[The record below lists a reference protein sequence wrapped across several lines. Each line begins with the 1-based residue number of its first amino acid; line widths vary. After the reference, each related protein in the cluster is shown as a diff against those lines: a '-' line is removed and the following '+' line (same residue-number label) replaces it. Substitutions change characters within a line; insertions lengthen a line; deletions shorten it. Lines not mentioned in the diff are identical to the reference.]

1 MNDPK
6 SEIADLWFEES
17 LIPTATTITALIEEH
32 KSNPPVFRDTL
43 GYDPDDEFAQ
53 IMEDTRGILRVDRPR
68 WIELD
73 LSSGGFLTSGQNSR
87 YFLVRLGFQFD
98 TVQTNRL
105 TKTKFIFARCSAFLR
120 ARDVK
125 EPSPSVY
132 EILPREVYDGD
143 AQKMNFKIGPN
154 IKIGGAEISIGELAA
169 DLTMGTVEP
178 VVVGWPG
185 EKERAPYWE
194 LRPKSKSL
202 IGVRHLWLIIESPN
216 GCSGAVLSVEAEG
229 DLQTKFGIISVGP
242 KSREQRSRP
251 SEIIG

>member
-32 KSNPPVFRDTL
+32 KSNPSVFRETL
-43 GYDPDDEFAQ
+43 GHDPDDEVGQ
-53 IMEDTRGILRVDRPR
+53 IMEHTRGILRVDRPR
-68 WIELD
+68 WIELSP
-73 LSSGGFLTSGQNSR
+73 SSGGFLTSGQNSR

-98 TVQTNRL
+98 TVETSHL
-105 TKTKFIFARCSAFLR
+105 TRTRFIFARCSAFLR
-120 ARDVK
+120 AHGGK

-132 EILPREVYDGD
+132 EILPRELYDGD

-154 IKIGGAEISIGELAA
+154 IKIGGVEVSIGELAA
-169 DLTMGTVEP
+169 DLTVGTVEP

-185 EKERAPYWE
+185 ENERAPYWE

-202 IGVRHLWLIIESPN
+202 IGLRHLWLVIESPN
-216 GCSGAVLSVEAEG
+216 GCSGVELSVQAEG
-229 DLQTKFGIISVGP
+229 DLKTKFGSISVGP
-242 KSREQRSRP
+242 KSREHRSRP